1 MSFAR
6 TAAPQNNNQLNTT
19 NIASPTA
26 NICTTFTPVRV
37 IFLLQFLLI
46 NCCFAMSNP
55 MPHEVA
61 KLVPAKG
68 NLNGNSMEA
77 YKKEYDQSI
86 ADPDTFWS
94 NKAKEL
100 LDWTTPFTKVCHGC
114 FKRGDIAWFVGGKL
128 NLCYNAID
136 RHVLAGKGDQVGM
149 LWEGDEPDD
158 IRRITYQ
165 EMLNKVSQI
174 TNALKSQGVKKGDV
188 VTIYMPSKCILLV
201 LLLLP
206 VFSVDLLMAN
216 ISRPRILLDGFRV
229 IINAHKSIIYIM
241 NIHTVLTVPLFAP
254 Q

>member
-1 MSFAR
+1 MIFAR
-6 TAAPQNNNQLNTT
+6 TAAPQNNNPLNTT
-19 NIASPTA
+19 AVASRATNNSHA
-26 NICTTFTPVRV
+26 ACTSIRV

-46 NCCFAMSNP
+46 NCCFAMTTP
-55 MPHEVA
+55 MPHEIA

-68 NLNGNSMEA
+68 NLNGNTMEA
-77 YKKEYDQSI
+77 YQKEYDQSI

-114 FKRGDIAWFVGGKL
+114 FERGDIAWFMGGKL

-188 VTIYMPSKCILLV
+188 VTIYMPSKCII
-201 LLLLP
+201 
-206 VFSVDLLMAN
+206 VFIATICVSC
-216 ISRPRILLDGFRV
+216 
-229 IINAHKSIIYIM
+229 
-241 NIHTVLTVPLFAP
+241 
-254 Q
+254 